1 MTCLSLRNRVASS
14 LRATKYPR
22 QILLVRRLS
31 VASRI
36 LHRSHCRSLR
46 MHHPKAIRCLS
57 ALQSRRKR
65 RRRRKTRC
73 SIRLQRCEVKH
84 HGPSLFSALLVRFVL
99 NTAFKFC
106 FYSFQLI
113 KSSGSESP
121 GVHYRMAKRK

>member
-1 MTCLSLRNRVASS
+1 MTSLSLRNRVATS

-73 SIRLQRCEVKH
+73 SIRVQRCEDFTDVNH

-121 GVHYRMAKRK
+121 GVH